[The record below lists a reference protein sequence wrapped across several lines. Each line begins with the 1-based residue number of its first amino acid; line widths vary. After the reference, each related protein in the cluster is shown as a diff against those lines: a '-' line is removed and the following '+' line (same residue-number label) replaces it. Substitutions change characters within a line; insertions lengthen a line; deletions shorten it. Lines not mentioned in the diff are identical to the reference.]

1 MKKRYLIYLDNRY
14 GHESKNCRDILLK
27 LRLLVEAH
35 SYKEEIRDIRIS
47 RFFIELD
54 VGADQETMFMHTT
67 EKFISS
73 LRKIGSI
80 LFVDEVTNEKKGASI
95 EETISSAVYLFNM
108 ERFWKSHEVL
118 ESIWKDASGSTKKL
132 LNGIILVDAAYVH
145 LQKDELETY
154 FSILRRS
161 VEKLKDTPEYL
172 FNINTKLLLQN
183 VENILSE
190 KKVIYF
196 KMLLK

>member
-1 MKKRYLIYLDNRY
+1 MKKRYLVYLDNKY
-14 GHESKNCRDILLK
+14 GHESKNSRDILLK
-27 LRLLVEAH
+27 LRLLIKSY

-54 VGADQETMFMHTT
+54 VGADQETVFMLTT

-73 LRKIGSI
+73 LGKIGSI
-80 LFVDEVTNEKKGASI
+80 LFIDEITDEKKDASI

-118 ESIWKDASGSTKKL
+118 ESVWKNASGSTKKL

-145 LQKDELETY
+145 LQKNELETY

-161 VEKLKDTPEYL
+161 VEKLKDTPEHLY
-172 FNINTKLLLQN
+172 NIHMKLLLQN

-190 KKVIYF
+190 KKVFYF
-196 KMLLK
+196 KILLK

>member
-1 MKKRYLIYLDNRY
+1 MEDIRYNR
-14 GHESKNCRDILLK
+14 LK
-27 LRLLVEAH
+27 LRLLIKSY

-54 VGADQETMFMHTT
+54 VGADQETVFMLTT

-73 LRKIGSI
+73 LGKVGSI
-80 LFVDEVTNEKKGASI
+80 LFIDEITDEKKDASI
-95 EETISSAVYLFNM
+95 EETTSSAVYLFNI

-118 ESIWKDASGSTKKL
+118 ESVWKNASGSTKKL

-145 LQKDELETY
+145 LQKNELETY

-172 FNINTKLLLQN
+172 YNIHMKLLLQN

-190 KKVIYF
+190 KKVFYF
-196 KMLLK
+196 KILLK

>member
-1 MKKRYLIYLDNRY
+1 MKKRYLVYLDNKY

-27 LRLLVEAH
+27 LRLLMEPH

-54 VGADQETMFMHTT
+54 VGADQETMFMHTS

-73 LRKIGSI
+73 LGKIGSV
-80 LFVDEVTNEKKGASI
+80 LFVDEVTDEKKFASI
-95 EETISSAVYLFNM
+95 QEAISSAVYLFNM

-118 ESIWKDASGSTKKL
+118 ESVWKDASGSTKKL

-145 LQKDELETY
+145 LQKDEPDTY

-172 FNINTKLLLQN
+172 YDINMKLLLQN

-190 KKVIYF
+190 KRVFYF
-196 KMLLK
+196 KILLK

>member
-1 MKKRYLIYLDNRY
+1 MKKRYLVYLDNKY
-14 GHESKNCRDILLK
+14 GHESKNSRDILLK
-27 LRLLVEAH
+27 LRLLIKAH

-54 VGADQETMFMHTT
+54 VGADQETLFMHTT

-73 LRKIGSI
+73 LGKIGSI
-80 LFVDEVTNEKKGASI
+80 LFIDEITDEKKDASI

-118 ESIWKDASGSTKKL
+118 ESVWKNASGSTKKL

-145 LQKDELETY
+145 LQKNELETY

-172 FNINTKLLLQN
+172 YNIHMKLLLQN

-190 KKVIYF
+190 KKVFYF
-196 KMLLK
+196 KILLK

>member
-1 MKKRYLIYLDNRY
+1 MKKRYLVYLDNKY
-14 GHESKNCRDILLK
+14 GHESKNSRDILLK
-27 LRLLVEAH
+27 LRLLIKSY

-54 VGADQETMFMHTT
+54 VGADQETVFMLTT

-73 LRKIGSI
+73 LGKVGSI
-80 LFVDEVTNEKKGASI
+80 LFIDEITDEKKDASI
-95 EETISSAVYLFNM
+95 EETISSAVYLFNI

-118 ESIWKDASGSTKKL
+118 ESVWKNASGSTKKL

-145 LQKDELETY
+145 LQKNELETY

-172 FNINTKLLLQN
+172 YNIHMKLLLQN

-190 KKVIYF
+190 KKVFYF
-196 KMLLK
+196 KILLK

>member
-1 MKKRYLIYLDNRY
+1 MKKRYLVYLDNKY
-14 GHESKNCRDILLK
+14 GHESKNSRDILLK
-27 LRLLVEAH
+27 LRLLIKSY

-54 VGADQETMFMHTT
+54 VGADQETVFMLTT

-73 LRKIGSI
+73 LGKIGSI
-80 LFVDEVTNEKKGASI
+80 LFIDEITDEKKDASI

-118 ESIWKDASGSTKKL
+118 ESVWKNASGSTKKL

-145 LQKDELETY
+145 LQKNELETY

-172 FNINTKLLLQN
+172 YNIHMKLLLQN

-190 KKVIYF
+190 KKVFYF
-196 KMLLK
+196 KILLK

>member
-1 MKKRYLIYLDNRY
+1 MKKRYLVYLDNKY
-14 GHESKNCRDILLK
+14 GHESKNSRDILLK
-27 LRLLVEAH
+27 LRMLTEPH
-35 SYKEEIRDIRIS
+35 SYNEEIRDIRIS

-54 VGADQETMFMHTT
+54 VGAHQETIFMHPV

-73 LRKIGSI
+73 LGKIGSI
-80 LFVDEVTNEKKGASI
+80 LFIDEISDEKKYASI
-95 EETISSAVYLFNM
+95 EETISSAIYLFNM

-118 ESIWKDASGSTKKL
+118 ESVWKDASGSNKKL

-145 LQKDELETY
+145 LQKYEPETY

-172 FNINTKLLLQN
+172 YNINMKLLLQN
-183 VENILSE
+183 VEYILSE
-190 KKVIYF
+190 KKVFYF
-196 KMLLK
+196 KILLK